1 MIEIVPMAEE
11 HIDGVVTLEEAT
23 FSIPW
28 TRADFEREVREN
40 TMAIY
45 YVALMDGRVVGYAG
59 MWHVVTEG
67 HITNVGVLEE
77 VRCEGIGSMLM
88 EKLIEKALEKEM
100 TGITLEVRM
109 GNRPAQA
116 LYHKY
121 GFKAEGIRKNYYP
134 DTKEDAIIMWKY
146 FPDAELPESKNRT
159 SRSSCL
165 RVGTYFVLRK
175 IIEECSLNDILG
187 KYFGSRDMGLFLDLA
202 VYSII
207 AENNAA
213 QYYPDYTYNHPL
225 FTEKMKQY
233 SDSTVLD
240 FLNSVTD
247 DQSTGFLNTW
257 NESRN
262 YHEKIYISYDS
273 TNKNCQAGDIKMVEF
288 GHPKVDMGEPVFNYA
303 VAYDTHNQEPL
314 FYEKY
319 PGSLNDISQL
329 QFMLDK
335 ASGYGYK
342 KIGFILDR
350 GYFSC
355 ENIQYMDKCGYS
367 FVIMVKGMSALVN
380 ELILENKGTFENKRV
395 NNIYEYGVY
404 GKTIRH
410 KLYASDK
417 KERYFH
423 LYHSISKESAERIEI
438 ENRINQMTQYLKKY
452 QNKVKEFGPGFEKY
466 FNLYYDEKSQAF
478 ILPEERCSVVEREL
492 DLAGYFCI
500 VTSEKMSAKEA
511 IELYKSRDVSEKLF
525 RGDKSYLGNKSIRV
539 YSEESARAKIFVEFV
554 AMIVRCKMY
563 IKLKEEMK
571 KLDKKLN
578 YMTVPA
584 AIKELEKIEMV
595 RQLDNI
601 YRLDHAVTANQKVIL
616 KAFGLDANSI
626 KYFASE
632 LSKELKEAE

>member
-1 MIEIVPMAEE
+1 MYLDFLVKVPTVKGKITRRKKSNVVYIEYEYDRVYDPSRKYTFPKR
-11 HIDGVVTLEEAT
+11 VTIGKLSDTDPE
-23 FSIPW
+23 
-28 TRADFEREVREN
+28 
-40 TMAIY
+40 
-45 YVALMDGRVVGYAG
+45 LMKP
-59 MWHVVTEG
+59 
-67 HITNVGVLEE
+67 NQNFL
-77 VRCEGIGSMLM
+77 
-88 EKLIEKALEKEM
+88 
-100 TGITLEVRM
+100 
-109 GNRPAQA
+109 
-116 LYHKY
+116 
-121 GFKAEGIRKNYYP
+121 
-134 DTKEDAIIMWKY
+134 KY

-159 SRSSCL
+159 SRSSCF

-247 DQSTGFLNTW
+247 DQSTGFLNSW
-257 NESRN
+257 NETRN
-262 YHEKIYISYDS
+262 HREKIYISYDS
-273 TNKNCQAGDIKMVEF
+273 TNKNCQAGDIEMVEF
-288 GHPKVDMGEPVFNYA
+288 GHPKVDVGQPVFNYA

-335 ASGYGYK
+335 AFGYGYK

-367 FVIMVKGMSALVN
+367 FVIMVRGMASLVN
-380 ELILENKGTFENKRV
+380 ELVLEHKGTFESKRV

-404 GKTIRH
+404 GKTVKHR
-410 KLYASDK
+410 LYAGDK
-417 KERYFH
+417 NERYFH
-423 LYHSISKESAERIEI
+423 LYHSISKESAERAGI
-438 ENRINQMTQYLKKY
+438 ENRLNQMTLYLKKY

-466 FNLYYDEKSQAF
+466 FNLHYDEKTQAF
-478 ILPEERCSVVEREL
+478 VLPEERCSVVEREL

-500 VTSEKMSAKEA
+500 ITSEKMSAKEA
-511 IELYKSRDVSEKLF
+511 IELYKSRDTSEKLF

-554 AMIVRCKMY
+554 AMILRCKMY
-563 IKLKEEMK
+563 TKLKEEMK
-571 KLDKKLN
+571 KLEKKPN

-584 AIKELEKIEMV
+584 ALKELEKIEMV
-595 RQLDNI
+595 RQLDNV
-601 YRLDHAVTANQKVIL
+601 YRLDHAVTANQKTIL
-616 KAFGLDANSI
+616 NAFGLDANHI
-626 KYFASE
+626 KYYASE
-632 LSKELKEAE
+632 LSKELKKAE

>member
-1 MIEIVPMAEE
+1 MYLDFLVKVPTVKGKITRRKKSNVIYIEYEYDRVYDPSRKYTFPKR
-11 HIDGVVTLEEAT
+11 VTIGKLSDTDPE
-23 FSIPW
+23 
-28 TRADFEREVREN
+28 
-40 TMAIY
+40 
-45 YVALMDGRVVGYAG
+45 LMKP
-59 MWHVVTEG
+59 
-67 HITNVGVLEE
+67 NQNFL
-77 VRCEGIGSMLM
+77 
-88 EKLIEKALEKEM
+88 
-100 TGITLEVRM
+100 
-109 GNRPAQA
+109 
-116 LYHKY
+116 
-121 GFKAEGIRKNYYP
+121 
-134 DTKEDAIIMWKY
+134 KY

-165 RVGTYFVLRK
+165 RVGAYFVLRK

-233 SDSTVLD
+233 SDSTVSD

-262 YHEKIYISYDS
+262 YREKIYISYDS
-273 TNKNCQAGDIKMVEF
+273 TNKNCQAGDIEMVEF

-466 FNLYYDEKSQAF
+466 FNLHYDEKSQAF

-632 LSKELKEAE
+632 LSKELKEAELRKENKDGKNKKNK

>member
-1 MIEIVPMAEE
+1 MYLDFLVKVPTVKGKITRRKKSNVVYIEYEYDRVYDPSRKYTFPKR
-11 HIDGVVTLEEAT
+11 VT
-23 FSIPW
+23 
-28 TRADFEREVREN
+28 
-40 TMAIY
+40 
-45 YVALMDGRVVGYAG
+45 
-59 MWHVVTEG
+59 
-67 HITNVGVLEE
+67 
-77 VRCEGIGSMLM
+77 IG
-88 EKLIEKALEKEM
+88 KLS
-100 TGITLEVRM
+100 
-109 GNRPAQA
+109 
-116 LYHKY
+116 
-121 GFKAEGIRKNYYP
+121 
-134 DTKEDAIIMWKY
+134 DTDPEFMKPNQNFLKY
-146 FPDAELPESKNRT
+146 FPDAELPESKSRT

-165 RVGTYFVLRK
+165 RVGAYFVLRK

-187 KYFGSRDMGLFLDLA
+187 KYFGSRDIGLFLDLA

-233 SDSTVLD
+233 SDSIVSD
-240 FLNSVTD
+240 FLNSVTN

-262 YHEKIYISYDS
+262 YREKIYISYDS
-273 TNKNCQAGDIKMVEF
+273 TNKNCQAGDIEMVEF
-288 GHPKVDMGEPVFNYA
+288 GHPKVDVGKPVFNYA

-319 PGSLNDISQL
+319 LGSLNDICQL

-367 FVIMVKGMSALVN
+367 FVVMVKGMSALVN
-380 ELILENKGTFENKRV
+380 ELILENKGTFENKRI

-410 KLYASDK
+410 KLYAGDK

-452 QNKVKEFGPGFEKY
+452 QNKVNEFGPGFEKC
-466 FNLYYDEKSQAF
+466 FNLHYDEKSQTF

-632 LSKELKEAE
+632 LSKELKKAE